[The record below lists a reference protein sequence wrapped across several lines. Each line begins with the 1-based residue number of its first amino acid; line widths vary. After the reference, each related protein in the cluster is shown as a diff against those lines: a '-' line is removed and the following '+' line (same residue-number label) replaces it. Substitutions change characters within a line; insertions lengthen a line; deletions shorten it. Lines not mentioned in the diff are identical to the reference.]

1 MIVVPL
7 ESGDV
12 LVEVRLV
19 VELRCL
25 LDQRLHQILRQ
36 NLRETS
42 DVEDVLLGIE
52 RGELSAQL
60 RKRVNDLRLR
70 PPHSGIKRGEQPGGT
85 AANDRD
91 VCYLVGHRREIYS
104 SGKVACPACWQ
115 LSMYGSRLLCDLRFG
130 AHQVMAGPTL

>member
-60 RKRVNDLRLR
+60 RKRGNDLRLR
-70 PPHSGIKRGEQPGGT
+70 PPHSGKKRGDHPGGPP
-85 AANDRD
+85 ANDPD
-91 VCYLVGHRREIYS
+91 GCYRVGQRREIFCR
-104 SGKVACPACWQ
+104 GKVAFPAFWQ
-115 LSMYGSRLLCDLRFG
+115 LFMYGSRLLS
-130 AHQVMAGPTL
+130 